1 LLVKWSNNYQLLFA
15 INQLPSSNY
24 ELQITAAIIRA
35 TCTFDAKIA
44 GFLKGDFFISAF
56 VEMNK
61 KIYKNSDFCF

>member
-24 ELQITAAIIRA
+24 ELQITASIIRA
-35 TCTFDAKIA
+35 TCTFDTKIA
-44 GFLKGDFFISAF
+44 EFLKEAFFVSAY

-61 KIYKNSDFCF
+61 KNFKNSDFCF